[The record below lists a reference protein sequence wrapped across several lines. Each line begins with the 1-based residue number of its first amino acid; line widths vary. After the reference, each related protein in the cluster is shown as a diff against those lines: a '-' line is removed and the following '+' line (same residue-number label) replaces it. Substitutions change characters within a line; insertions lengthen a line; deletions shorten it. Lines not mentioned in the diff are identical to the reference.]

1 MTTSRS
7 PRQIMA
13 TTDVHSALDADGLLL
28 SHLHQ
33 SRADSLLV
41 DCGDFFEGTGYYRL
55 GHGSLEREILLGLY
69 DAIAPGNHGWPHYF
83 EPALHRRTV
92 CANTVDAAK
101 GNSLFRR
108 LRIVEVAGRRTAV
121 TGVIGLQAFDSIPVG
136 QRSGHR
142 ATDPV
147 QALRELMLA
156 HHHEIDSWVL
166 LSHSGFE
173 EDLRLAEACPFLDVI
188 FAGHCHSEHTGPV
201 CVGTTI
207 VVKGRELAVGYAIA
221 APASNGWV
229 GRTALFPESAGAA
242 SSELPPRLA
251 SLRDRMAEVDAQ
263 LAEPLGRIAK
273 PYRNRE
279 LDRRTLLQ
287 DVADRLRSGLGRE
300 AVVLNETTVRTTLL
314 GEVLTTGDLLAIE
327 PFANT
332 LVEARVA
339 PAHRHDPE
347 ALVAHLTER
356 VGPLVTSPVPLQ
368 AGMTSVLTTDY
379 LADSCL
385 GGRTHPASL
394 SLGSAIRST
403 LTNGDDQ

>member
-1 MTTSRS
+1 MTASRAVH
-7 PRQIMA
+7 QIMA
-13 TTDVHSALDADGLLL
+13 TTDVHSALGAGDLLL
-28 SHLHQ
+28 GHLHQ
-33 SRADSLLV
+33 SRADNLLV

-55 GHGSLEREILLGLY
+55 GQGALEREILLGLY
-69 DAIAPGNHGWPHYF
+69 DVIAPGNHGWPHYF
-83 EPALHRRTV
+83 EPVLHRRTV
-92 CANTVDAAK
+92 CANTVDTASGSA
-101 GNSLFRR
+101 LFRR

-156 HHHEIDSWVL
+156 HHHEVDSWVL

-188 FAGHCHSEHTGPV
+188 FAGHCHSRYTGPAR
-201 CVGTTI
+201 VGNT
-207 VVKGRELAVGYAIA
+207 VVLKGRELAVGYAIA
-221 APASNGWV
+221 APGSVGWV
-229 GRTALFPESAGAA
+229 GRTALFPDSAEAVA
-242 SSELPPRLA
+242 PDLPLELA
-251 SLRDRMAEVDAQ
+251 SLRDRMATVEAQ

-273 PYRNRE
+273 PYRNHQ
-279 LDRRTLLQ
+279 LDRRALLQ
-287 DVADRLRSGLGRE
+287 DVTDRLRSGLSRE

-347 ALVAHLTER
+347 ALAAHLTER
-356 VGPLVTSPVPLQ
+356 VGPLVTSPDPLP
-368 AGMTSVLTTDY
+368 AGLMSVLTTDY

-385 GGRTHPASL
+385 GGRTHPAGL
-394 SLGSAIRST
+394 GLGSAIRST
-403 LTNGDDQ
+403 LTDGDNQ